1 MRLARPLNR
10 LFRSNRKLPRSQQ
23 RLKSKWRKEKV
34 KFFCKAATCI
44 LIRVTL
50 TLHHLSVT
58 SGQSKASEMKT
69 IEKKMGTSKSALQE
83 AIAALKE
90 QKQKI
95 EKIELEIEEMRKEKK
110 ILEDSKMSELDKKI
124 KAMEKELKKMEEGNG
139 GLTERQAAYEA
150 AKVKLQSKQDSLL
163 SADNKIGELMRE
175 KEEVSQAHIN
185 TDVELKKLAHQVKR
199 FHKDKA
205 EALKYVEHME
215 QKHSFISAEKQFFG
229 KPGTDFDFKKTD
241 PEEAQRRL
249 AQLDEE
255 QHK

>member
-1 MRLARPLNR
+1 M
-10 LFRSNRKLPRSQQ
+10 
-23 RLKSKWRKEKV
+23 
-34 KFFCKAATCI
+34 KA
-44 LIRVTL
+44 
-50 TLHHLSVT
+50 
-58 SGQSKASEMKT
+58 
-69 IEKKMGTSKSALQE
+69 IEKKMGAAKTALQE
-83 AIAALKE
+83 AIATLKE

-95 EKIELEIEEMRKEKK
+95 EKLVLEIEEMRKEKQS
-110 ILEDSKMSELDKKI
+110 LEESKMSDLDKKI
-124 KAMEKELKKMEEGNG
+124 KAVEKELKKMEEGAG

-150 AKVKLQSKQDSLL
+150 AKRKLESKQESLL

-185 TDVELKKLAHQVKR
+185 IDVEMKKLAHQIKR

-205 EALKYVEHME
+205 EAQKYVEHME
-215 QKHSFISAEKQFFG
+215 QKHSFISNEKQFFG
-229 KPGTDFDFKKTD
+229 KAGTDFDFKKTD